1 MIVDLSSARQ
11 PNPPSSPFLT
21 LFDSFIR
28 DFRVE
33 NPSPRTIEV
42 YTESARQLHAFLVQ
56 TDRPLDP
63 ARITRGDVADFLNQ
77 LRDQG
82 RSPATVRVRFS
93 SLRRFFNWLVD
104 EGELEHSPMAR
115 LRGPKIPDRP
125 PEGLG
130 EDELAKLFRACEG
143 KDFQSRR
150 DVAILR
156 MFLDTG
162 LRLTELANIRLK
174 DLNMDTQ
181 LVRVVSKGGYED
193 LEPIGTVTS
202 RELDRYLRV
211 RAKHRDAHRPGLWLG
226 SAGGTIASNG
236 IYQMLRRRVR
246 EAGLDRTI
254 HPHLFRHTFAHLL
267 KEGGAS
273 DEEVQRLGR
282 WRDRKMVTRYGAWA
296 ADQRAFAT
304 HRRLSPGDR
313 VGRRGAESR

>member
-11 PNPPSSPFLT
+11 PNPPPSPFLT

-42 YTESARQLHAFLVQ
+42 YAESARQLHAFLVE
-56 TDRPLDP
+56 TGRPLDP
-63 ARITRGDVADFLNQ
+63 AIIGRGDVADLLNRLQ
-77 LRDQG
+77 DQG

-115 LRGPKIPDRP
+115 LRGPKIPDKP
-125 PEGLG
+125 
-130 EDELAKLFRACEG
+130 
-143 KDFQSRR
+143 QSRR
-150 DVAILR
+150 DTAILR

-162 LRLTELANIRLK
+162 LRLTELANIRLQ

-181 LVRVVSKGGYED
+181 LVRVVSKGGDED
-193 LEPIGTVTS
+193 LVPFGTVTA

-211 RAKHRDAHRPGLWLG
+211 RAKHPDAHRPGRWLG

-236 IYQMLRRRVR
+236 IYQMLRHRVR

-254 HPHLFRHTFAHLL
+254 HPPPVPPHLRASA
-267 KEGGAS
+267 EGGWG
-273 DEEVQRLGR
+273 E
-282 WRDRKMVTRYGAWA
+282 
-296 ADQRAFAT
+296 
-304 HRRLSPGDR
+304 
-313 VGRRGAESR
+313 